1 MVASIIMSFPA
12 KIMKTIGLNLTPWYW
27 NQHIIFKTQQQIP
40 KTKSTGRA
48 RPRHGLN
55 IIDEAEM
62 KKITNEIKNEKVG
75 KDIQNKDY
83 GQNTKRINKMNQK
96 LEKKDI

>member
-12 KIMKTIGLNLTPWYW
+12 KIMKTIRLNLTPWYW
-27 NQHIIFKTQQQIP
+27 NQQIIFKTQQQIP

-48 RPRHGLN
+48 RPGHGLN

-62 KKITNEIKNEKVG
+62 KKN
-75 KDIQNKDY
+75 NK
-83 GQNTKRINKMNQK
+83 
-96 LEKKDI
+96 